1 MDKREALKSML
12 NNLINDKPEE
22 ASLDLHNY
30 LTAKMREVSGLAAA
44 PDVADDDI
52 ADDDYSTDVDL
63 DDESNPGN

>member
-30 LTAKMREVSGLAAA
+30 LTTKMRDVSGLAAT
-44 PDVADDDI
+44 PDVAGGVADDD
-52 ADDDYSTDVDL
+52 SGTDVDL